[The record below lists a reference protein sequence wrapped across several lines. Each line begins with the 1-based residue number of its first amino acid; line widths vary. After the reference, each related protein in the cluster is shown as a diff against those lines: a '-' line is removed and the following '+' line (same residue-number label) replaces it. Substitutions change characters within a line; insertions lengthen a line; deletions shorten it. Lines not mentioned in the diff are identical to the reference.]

1 MSQQEGGTG
10 KGHRKEAQE
19 GHRKESTGKNTGNR
33 NGMTRSV
40 GQRKEGVEI
49 G

>member
-1 MSQQEGGTG
+1 MEAQEGG
-10 KGHRKEAQE
+10 RKEAQE
-19 GHRKESTGKNTGNR
+19 EGTGKNTGNR
-33 NGMTRSV
+33 MTRSV

>member
-1 MSQQEGGTG
+1 V
-10 KGHRKEAQE
+10 QE

-33 NGMTRSV
+33 NRMTRSV
-40 GQRKEGVEI
+40 GQRKEEGVEI